1 VGLGLHRVAADTGRQ
16 RQPVTLQRSF
26 VGLVVQYYSSG
37 RLSQHL
43 LWLASLAGVVGLLA
57 SRALVALSPVVGVL
71 AALANPQVR
80 HLLPQYFRN
89 GAAMRAAGMVGLLLL
104 SGFYTS
110 EWTVWRHE
118 LFRSLTWLAVPLA
131 FTLAVPLTGRQR
143 WAVGALFVV
152 GAAAVGLA
160 TVGKYL
166 LDPRA
171 AIQAIHIGHNVQV
184 ITRVFHIYFGAM
196 LALAFFWGLL
206 LWRRPLAGPLARGL
220 LLVAAIGAA
229 GALHVLAYRTGLV
242 VFYAGLLAYVVRSL
256 WRRHFAL
263 GFGLLVLL
271 ALGPWLAYYTLDS
284 VRERTSAT
292 IYDVQQFV
300 EGRDLNDFSLS
311 RRLTAIEAATLVIRE
326 HWLLGVGQADT
337 HAALMAQYSWKDYGL
352 RLANRV
358 DVHNQYLETLLGG
371 GLAGLAL
378 WLAVVFWPLTKAW
391 ARRDPY
397 LCFFIVIQATLMLGA
412 DILSLQL
419 GLNLFVFAYGFLVVA
434 GERRHALAAQPPRPA
449 RLLAV
454 PGA

>member
-1 VGLGLHRVAADTGRQ
+1 VGLALGRAAADPAGR

-89 GAAMRAAGMVGLLLL
+89 GAAMRAAGMVGLLVL
-104 SGFYTS
+104 SSLYTS

-118 LFRSLTWLAVPLA
+118 VFRSLTWLAVPLA

-143 WAVGALFVV
+143 WAVGALFVG

-160 TVGKYL
+160 TMGKYL
-166 LDPRA
+166 LDPKA
-171 AIQAIHIGHNVQV
+171 ANEAIHIGHNVQA
-184 ITRVFHIYFGAM
+184 ITGVFHIYFGVM
-196 LALAFFWGLL
+196 LALTFFWGLL
-206 LWRRPLAGPLARGL
+206 LSQSSLAKPLARGS
-220 LLVAAIGAA
+220 LLVAAVAA
-229 GALHVLAYRTGLV
+229 VGALHVLAYRTGLL
-242 VFYAGLLAYVVRSL
+242 VFYVGLLAYVVRTL
-256 WRRHFAL
+256 LRRHFAL
-263 GFGLLVLL
+263 GLGLLILL

-284 VRERTSAT
+284 VYERTRAT
-292 IYDVQQFV
+292 IFDVQQFTG
-300 EGRDLNDFSLS
+300 GRDLNDFSLS
-311 RRLTAIEAATLVIRE
+311 RRLTAMEAATVVIRQ

-337 HAALMAQYSWKDYGL
+337 HAAMMAQYSWNDFGL

-371 GLAGLAL
+371 GLVGLAL
-378 WLAVVFWPLTKAW
+378 WLALLFWPLTKSW
-391 ARRDPY
+391 AQRDPY
-397 LCFFIVIQATLMLGA
+397 LCFFIIIQATLMLGA

-419 GLNLFVFAYGFLVVA
+419 GLNLFVFAYSFLVVA
-434 GERRHALAAQPPRPA
+434 GERHYQEAVTQLPLPA
-449 RLLAV
+449 G
-454 PGA
+454 PGG